1 MINAVEYRLP
11 LGNISPENL
20 DALSELIV
28 KHSDKFNNYVLSSI
42 SDDDIRNEVANEERR
57 YGISEEDKL
66 HHVAHTMNEYNYEHP
81 VGFRYDL
88 SLTEVIIPEGVEFIR
103 RSMFFGCKNLVK
115 VVIPKSVRVI
125 EDYAFSVVK
134 V

>member
-42 SDDDIRNEVANEERR
+42 SDDDIR
-57 YGISEEDKL
+57 YSYDY
-66 HHVAHTMNEYNYEHP
+66 YNFEI
-81 VGFRYDL
+81 
-88 SLTEVIIPEGVEFIR
+88 TEID
-103 RSMFFGCKNLVK
+103 
-115 VVIPKSVRVI
+115 
-125 EDYAFSVVK
+125 DYSTI
-134 V
+134 